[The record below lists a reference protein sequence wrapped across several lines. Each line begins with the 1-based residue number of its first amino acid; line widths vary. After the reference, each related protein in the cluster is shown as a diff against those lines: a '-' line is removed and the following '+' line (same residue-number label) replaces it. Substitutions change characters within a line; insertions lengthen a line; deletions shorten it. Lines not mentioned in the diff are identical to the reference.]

1 MPKRHFMA
9 AILKSVIHTAF
20 IVYLFD
26 SGVIGFIDPGNIVV
40 YTKIVLINGLETK
53 ILPKTQCND
62 CRGLLCF
69 CL

>member
-20 IVYLFD
+20 IVSLFN
-26 SGVIGFIDPGNIVV
+26 SGVIGFIDPENIGVD
-40 YTKIVLINGLETK
+40 TKIVLINDLEAN

-62 CRGLLCF
+62 CRGPLCF